1 MKRTLNKTWQC
12 TAFTFA
18 LEVALPGNPKMH
30 PVFVIN
36 KVTVVNEASIL
47 GGKLAV
53 LQGKGSFHFAVNLM
67 ALEYALKLQLIV

>member
-1 MKRTLNKTWQC
+1 MYSNLFRL
-12 TAFTFA
+12 F
-18 LEVALPGNPKMH
+18 LLGIVSS
-30 PVFVIN
+30 VFIIN

>member
-1 MKRTLNKTWQC
+1 MSS
-12 TAFTFA
+12 
-18 LEVALPGNPKMH
+18 
-30 PVFVIN
+30 VFVIN

-47 GGKLAV
+47 GRKLAV